1 MNLRFGS
8 KERKGNRNGE
18 ELEMADELVVS
29 AMARRQAAGGD
40 RCGVG
45 AGDGDG
51 DLFPRWDRKAGEREE
66 DKTNPRRT
74 GQPQSCVGGHCICVV
89 YRGVFEV

>member
-40 RCGVG
+40 RRGVG
-45 AGDGDG
+45 AGGGDG
-51 DLFPRWDRKAGEREE
+51 DLFRRWDRKAGERE
-66 DKTNPRRT
+66 RRIRPT
-74 GQPQSCVGGHCICVV
+74 HAGPVSPNHVWGPTV
-89 YRGVFEV
+89 YA